1 MQRIGNQI
9 GVWMYRV
16 SDGRLAS
23 HSKNITVLMITAP
36 GRRTGVLHSTCVRY
50 LDTADGF
57 LVWGTASGAPR
68 DPDWFRNLRKA
79 KTADVQIGAKTLQVR
94 PRELL
99 GAERDAAWNG
109 VVLAQAPEVE
119 KYAHEPAD
127 DSGGTSPAG
136 DGPLRGSSPADGFR
150 SGTRSQ
156 SVAGDRDSADLN
168 RSCSG
173 LHRAQAATQAGHPH
187 ARPWVRLWTSRHV
200 QSPAATHQA

>member
-1 MQRIGNQI
+1 MITLQHRMQRLGNQI

-23 HSKNITVLMITAP
+23 SNKNVKVLMITTP

-50 LDTADGF
+50 LETADGF

-99 GAERDAAWNG
+99 AEEREKAWNS
-109 VVLAQAPEVE
+109 VVLVQAPEVQ
-119 KYAHEPAD
+119 KYAQRARRTIPVALLEPIA
-127 DSGGTSPAG
+127 
-136 DGPLRGSSPADGFR
+136 GPL
-150 SGTRSQ
+150 T
-156 SVAGDRDSADLN
+156 
-168 RSCSG
+168 
-173 LHRAQAATQAGHPH
+173 
-187 ARPWVRLWTSRHV
+187 
-200 QSPAATHQA
+200 